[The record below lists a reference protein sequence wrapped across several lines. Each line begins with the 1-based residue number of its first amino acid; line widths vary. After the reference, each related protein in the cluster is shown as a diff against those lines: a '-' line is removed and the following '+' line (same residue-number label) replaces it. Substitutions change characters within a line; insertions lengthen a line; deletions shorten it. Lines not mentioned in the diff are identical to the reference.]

1 MRGARLLAICAS
13 VACDLDI
20 NCQIFD
26 HTMVCD
32 NEKARLHHAE
42 LRTLCAKMDKLTG
55 TPTFASTT
63 STTTTQI

>member
-1 MRGARLLAICAS
+1 LAWMRGARLLAICAS

-42 LRTLCAKMDKLTG
+42 LRTCSG
-55 TPTFASTT
+55 
-63 STTTTQI
+63 